1 MIEDTLV
8 VLKPDAISRGIVG
21 NVIDRLEKVGL
32 KMVACKMTM
41 ADKKVVDKMYDESNS
56 QWVKTLGEKTLS
68 TYNEYGLD
76 PIQLLGTDDPMTLG
90 KDVAKNLKEY
100 MTMGPVIAM
109 IWEGVKAVSI
119 VRKVRGSTTP
129 LTAEIGSILGDYS
142 HDSQIS
148 APFKG
153 RSLRNIAHASGTV
166 EEAQEEIALW
176 FGDDFSPIEYERTD
190 SIFF

>member
-41 ADKKVVDKMYDESNS
+41 ADKKVVDKMYDTSNLE
-56 QWVKTLGEKTLS
+56 WVKMLGEKTLQ
-68 TYNEYGLD
+68 TYREYELD
-76 PIQLLGTDDPMTLG
+76 PKELLGTDDPLALG
-90 KDVAKNLKEY
+90 QDVAKHLKEY
-100 MTMGPVIAM
+100 MVMGPVIAM
-109 IWEGVKAVSI
+109 VWEGVKAVAI

-142 HDSQIS
+142 HDSQIT

-153 RSLRNIAHASGTV
+153 RSLRNIAHASGNLQ
-166 EEAQEEIALW
+166 EAKEEIALW

-190 SIFF
+190 AIFF